1 MTPKLLNLLK
11 KVDTPTVCNAIEV
24 AQGKRGF
31 SNFTRD
37 TMIPSNSKNKAIV
50 GFARTASIKALEPS
64 KEDAVI
70 LRARRMAYYK
80 YMSDVTRPSIA
91 VVEDLDFPKAVG
103 AYWGEINCTIH
114 KSFGLSGTLTN
125 GVMRDIDDLPSGYPI
140 IAGSIGPS
148 HAFVRVE
155 EINIEGNIFGLT
167 VKPNDLVHA
176 DKHGALV
183 IPNNLVGYLEDAII
197 KLIDTEKLILQP
209 ARKDKMSF
217 SDFEKVWESFENSR
231 T

>member
-1 MTPKLLNLLK
+1 
-11 KVDTPTVCNAIEV
+11 
-24 AQGKRGF
+24 
-31 SNFTRD
+31 
-37 TMIPSNSKNKAIV
+37 MIPSNSKNKAIV

-155 EINIEGNIFGLT
+155 EINIEVNIFGLT

-183 IPNNLVGYLEDAII
+183 IPNNLVDYLEDAII

-209 ARKDKMSF
+209 AKKDKMSF
-217 SDFEKVWESFENSR
+217 SDFEKAWESFENSR

>member
-1 MTPKLLNLLK
+1 MTPKLLKLLK

-64 KEDAVI
+64 KEDVGI
-70 LRARRMAYYK
+70 LRSRRMAYYK
-80 YMSDVTRPSIA
+80 YMSDVTKPSIA

-103 AYWGEINCTIH
+103 AYWGEINCTVH

-125 GVMRDIDDLPSGYPI
+125 GVMRDIDDLPSGYPV

-155 EINIEGNIFGLT
+155 EINVEVNIFGLT

-183 IPNNLVGYLEDAII
+183 IPNNLVDYLEDAII

-217 SDFEKVWESFENSR
+217 LDFEKAWESFENSR

>member
-1 MTPKLLNLLK
+1 MTPKLLSLLQ

-31 SNFTRD
+31 SDFTRD
-37 TMIPSNSKNKAIV
+37 TMIPSDPKNKAIV
-50 GFARTASIKALEPS
+50 GFARTARIKALEPS
-64 KEDAVI
+64 EEEVEV
-70 LRARRMAYYK
+70 LRSRRMAYYK
-80 YMSDVTRPSIA
+80 YMSNVEKPSIA

-125 GVMRDIDDLPSGYPI
+125 GVMRDLDDLPSEYPV

-155 EINIEGNIFGLT
+155 EIDVEVNIFGLM
-167 VKPNDLVHA
+167 VNPNDLVHA

-183 IPNNLVGYLEDAII
+183 IPNDTISHLENAII
-197 KLIDTEKLILQP
+197 ELMDTEKLILNP
-209 ARKDKMSF
+209 ARKDKLSF
-217 SDFEKVWESFENSR
+217 SDFEKAWKSFENSR

>member
-1 MTPKLLNLLK
+1 MTPKLLSLLQ

-31 SNFTRD
+31 SDFTRD
-37 TMIPSNSKNKAIV
+37 TMIPSDPKNKAIV
-50 GFARTASIKALEPS
+50 GFARTARIKALEPS
-64 KEDAVI
+64 EEEVEV
-70 LRARRMAYYK
+70 LRSRRMAYYK
-80 YMSDVTRPSIA
+80 YMSNVEKPSIA

-125 GVMRDIDDLPSGYPI
+125 GVMRDIDDLPSGYPV

-155 EINIEGNIFGLT
+155 EINVEVNIFGLT

-183 IPNNLVGYLEDAII
+183 IPYNLVDYLEDAII

-209 ARKDKMSF
+209 ARKDKLSF
-217 SDFEKVWESFENSR
+217 SDFEKAWKSFENSR

>member
-1 MTPKLLNLLK
+1 
-11 KVDTPTVCNAIEV
+11 
-24 AQGKRGF
+24 
-31 SNFTRD
+31 
-37 TMIPSNSKNKAIV
+37 MIPSNSKNKAIV

-64 KEDAVI
+64 KEDVGI
-70 LRARRMAYYK
+70 LRSRRMAYYK
-80 YMSDVTRPSIA
+80 YMSDITKPSIA

-103 AYWGEINCTIH
+103 AYWGEINCTVH

-125 GVMRDIDDLPSGYPI
+125 GVMRDIDDLPSGYPV

-155 EINIEGNIFGLT
+155 AINIEVNIFGLT

-183 IPNNLVGYLEDAII
+183 IPNNLVDYLEDAII

-217 SDFEKVWESFENSR
+217 SDFEKAWESFENSR

>member
-1 MTPKLLNLLK
+1 MTPKLLSLLQ

-31 SNFTRD
+31 SDFTRD
-37 TMIPSNSKNKAIV
+37 TMIPSDPKNKAIV
-50 GFARTASIKALEPS
+50 GFARTARIKALEPS
-64 KEDAVI
+64 EEEVEV
-70 LRARRMAYYK
+70 LRSRRMAYYK
-80 YMSDVTRPSIA
+80 YMSNVEKPSIA

-125 GVMRDIDDLPSGYPI
+125 GVMRDIDDLPSEYPV

-155 EINIEGNIFGLT
+155 EINVEVNIFGLT

-183 IPNNLVGYLEDAII
+183 IPYNLVDYLEDAII

-209 ARKDKMSF
+209 ARKDKLSF
-217 SDFEKVWESFENSR
+217 SDFEKAWKSFENSR

>member
-1 MTPKLLNLLK
+1 MTPKLLKLLK

-64 KEDAVI
+64 KEDVSI

-155 EINIEGNIFGLT
+155 EINIEVNIFGLT

-209 ARKDKMSF
+209 AKKDKMSF
-217 SDFEKVWESFENSR
+217 SDFEKAWESFENSR

>member
-1 MTPKLLNLLK
+1 MTPKLLSLLQ

-31 SNFTRD
+31 SNFTRA
-37 TMIPSNSKNKAIV
+37 TMMPSDPKNKAIV
-50 GFARTASIKALEPS
+50 GFARTARIKALEPS
-64 KEDAVI
+64 EEEVGV
-70 LRARRMAYYK
+70 LRFRRMAYYK
-80 YMSDVTRPSIA
+80 YMANVKEPSIA

-125 GVMRDIDDLPSGYPI
+125 GVMRDLDDLPSGYPV

-155 EINIEGNIFGLT
+155 EMDVEVNIFGLM

-183 IPNNLVGYLEDAII
+183 IPNNIINYLEDAII
-197 KLIDTEKLILQP
+197 KLIDTEKLILNP

-217 SDFEKVWESFENSR
+217 SDFEKAWEAFENSR

>member
-1 MTPKLLNLLK
+1 MTPKLLSLLQ

-31 SNFTRD
+31 SDFTRD
-37 TMIPSNSKNKAIV
+37 TMIPSDPKNKAIV
-50 GFARTASIKALEPS
+50 GFARTARIKALEPS
-64 KEDAVI
+64 EEEVEV
-70 LRARRMAYYK
+70 LRSRRMAYYK
-80 YMSDVTRPSIA
+80 YMSNVEKPSIA

-125 GVMRDIDDLPSGYPI
+125 GVMRDIDDLPSGYPV

-155 EINIEGNIFGLT
+155 EINVEVNIFGLT
-167 VKPNDLVHA
+167 VKANDLVHA

-183 IPNNLVGYLEDAII
+183 IPYNLVDYLEDAII

-209 ARKDKMSF
+209 ARKDKLSF
-217 SDFEKVWESFENSR
+217 SDFEKAWKSFENSR

>member
-1 MTPKLLNLLK
+1 
-11 KVDTPTVCNAIEV
+11 
-24 AQGKRGF
+24 
-31 SNFTRD
+31 
-37 TMIPSNSKNKAIV
+37 MIPSNSKNKAIV

-64 KEDAVI
+64 KEDVGI
-70 LRARRMAYYK
+70 LRSRRMAYYK
-80 YMSDVTRPSIA
+80 YMSDVTKPSIA

-103 AYWGEINCTIH
+103 AYWGEINCTVH

-125 GVMRDIDDLPSGYPI
+125 GVMRDIDDLPSGYPV

-155 EINIEGNIFGLT
+155 AINIEVNIFGLT

-183 IPNNLVGYLEDAII
+183 IPKNLVDYLEDAII

-217 SDFEKVWESFENSR
+217 LDFEKAWESFENSR

>member
-1 MTPKLLNLLK
+1 MTPKLLKLLK

-24 AQGKRGF
+24 AQEKRGF

-64 KEDAVI
+64 KEDVGT
-70 LRARRMAYYK
+70 LRSRRMAYYK
-80 YMSDVTRPSIA
+80 YMSDVTKPSIA

-103 AYWGEINCTIH
+103 AYWGEINCTVH

-125 GVMRDIDDLPSGYPI
+125 GVMRDIDDLPSGYPV

-155 EINIEGNIFGLT
+155 AINIEVNIFGLT

-183 IPNNLVGYLEDAII
+183 IPKNLVDYLEDAII

-217 SDFEKVWESFENSR
+217 LDFEKAWESFENSR

>member
-1 MTPKLLNLLK
+1 MTPKLLSLLQ

-31 SNFTRD
+31 SNFTRA
-37 TMIPSNSKNKAIV
+37 TMMPSDPKNKAIV
-50 GFARTASIKALEPS
+50 GFARTARIKALEPS
-64 KEDAVI
+64 EEEVGV
-70 LRARRMAYYK
+70 LRFRRMAYYK
-80 YMSDVTRPSIA
+80 YMANVKEPSIA

-125 GVMRDIDDLPSGYPI
+125 GVMRDLDDLPSGYPV

-155 EINIEGNIFGLT
+155 EIDVEVNIFGLM

-183 IPNNLVGYLEDAII
+183 IPNNIINYLEDAII
-197 KLIDTEKLILQP
+197 KLIDTEKLILNP

-217 SDFEKVWESFENSR
+217 SDFEKAWEAFENSR

>member
-1 MTPKLLNLLK
+1 MKTSLLNLLRS
-11 KVDTPTVCNAIEV
+11 VDTPTVCNAIEV

-31 SNFTRD
+31 SKFTRD
-37 TMIPSNSKNKAIV
+37 TMIPSDPKNKAII

-64 KEDAVI
+64 DEVADVI
-70 LRARRMAYYK
+70 KARRMAYYK
-80 YMSDVTRPSIA
+80 YMSDSNKPSIA

-114 KSFGLSGTLTN
+114 KAFGISGTLTN
-125 GVMRDIDDLPSGYPI
+125 GVMRDLDDLPKDYPV

-148 HAFVRVE
+148 HSFVRIE
-155 EINIEGNIFGLT
+155 EINVDVNIFGLK
-167 VKPNDLVHA
+167 VSPNDLVHA

-183 IPNNLVGYLEDAII
+183 IPTEIIPDLEAAVI
-197 KLIDTEKLILQP
+197 KLLDTEQIILKP
-209 ARKDKMSF
+209 AQKESMSF
-217 SDFEKVWESFENSR
+217 SEFEKAWKAFENSR

>member
-31 SNFTRD
+31 SNFTRY

-64 KEDAVI
+64 KEDVGI

-155 EINIEGNIFGLT
+155 EINIEVNIFGLT

-183 IPNNLVGYLEDAII
+183 IPNNLVGYLGDAII

>member
-155 EINIEGNIFGLT
+155 EINIEVNIFGLT

-183 IPNNLVGYLEDAII
+183 IPNNLVGYLGDAII

-209 ARKDKMSF
+209 AKKDKMSF

>member
-1 MTPKLLNLLK
+1 MLKLLK

-64 KEDAVI
+64 KEDVSI
-70 LRARRMAYYK
+70 LRSRRMAYYK
-80 YMSDVTRPSIA
+80 YMSDVTKPSIA

-103 AYWGEINCTIH
+103 AYWGEINCTVH

-125 GVMRDIDDLPSGYPI
+125 GVMRDLGDVPTGYPV

-155 EINIEGNIFGLT
+155 AINVEVNIDG
-167 VKPNDLVHA
+167 KGKSNDLVHA

-183 IPNNLVGYLEDAII
+183 IPKNLVDYLEDAII

-217 SDFEKVWESFENSR
+217 SDFEKAWESFENSR

>member
-1 MTPKLLNLLK
+1 MKTSLLNLLQS
-11 KVDTPTVCNAIEV
+11 VDTPTVCNAIEV

-37 TMIPSNSKNKAIV
+37 TMIPSDPKNEAII

-64 KEDAVI
+64 EELTDTLK
-70 LRARRMAYYK
+70 ARRMAYYK
-80 YMSDVTRPSIA
+80 YMSDFNKPSIA

-103 AYWGEINCTIH
+103 AYWGEINCTVH

-125 GVMRDIDDLPSGYPI
+125 GVMRDLDDLPNGYPV

-155 EINIEGNIFGLT
+155 EIDIEVNIFGLI

-183 IPNNLVGYLEDAII
+183 IPLEVIDHLESAIM
-197 KLIDTEKLILQP
+197 KLLETEKLILQP
-209 ARKDKMSF
+209 ARKKKLSF
-217 SDFEKVWESFENSR
+217 SEFEKAWKAFENSR

>member
-1 MTPKLLNLLK
+1 
-11 KVDTPTVCNAIEV
+11 
-24 AQGKRGF
+24 
-31 SNFTRD
+31 
-37 TMIPSNSKNKAIV
+37 
-50 GFARTASIKALEPS
+50 
-64 KEDAVI
+64 
-70 LRARRMAYYK
+70 MAYYK
-80 YMSDVTRPSIA
+80 YMSDVTKPSIA

-103 AYWGEINCTIH
+103 AYWGEINCTVH

-125 GVMRDIDDLPSGYPI
+125 GVMRDIDDLPSGYPV

-155 EINIEGNIFGLT
+155 AINIEVNIFGLT

-183 IPNNLVGYLEDAII
+183 IPKNLVDYLEDAII

-217 SDFEKVWESFENSR
+217 LDFEKAWESFENSR